1 MKKNRGFTLVELLV
15 VMAIIA
21 ILASIVVPNVVRYIS
36 RARLTRAISEVSGM
50 ELSMTAILTDA
61 GRGNLSQLF
70 NKNAALT
77 MFLNSPSAFDM
88 DGDGIADIAFP
99 SGLNGWPQTVDDP
112 NMFNPELFEA
122 ASNVYARVAY
132 DLLRMGRD
140 CLRSSSQ
147 SVVPAFI
154 IQDTLA
160 KLGTNYMDVGLDS
173 WGQVYRMWPGPWRYS
188 TVGDLGPG
196 ERWPIPFRIF
206 SVEATTGAGASSF
219 AVKRDNFILRG
230 GKTGF
235 IDDGVAMMAGVIED
249 YETWPT
255 QVGLPADAGKPVYIW
270 SYGDNNASSQML
282 YKAVYDV
289 TDPFDWYNTNS
300 AADIAGGDDINNWDS
315 GNSWQRFYQ

>member
-61 GRGNLSQLF
+61 GRGNMSQLF
-70 NKNAALT
+70 NKNAAEK
-77 MFLNSPSAFDM
+77 MFFNCPSVFDT
-88 DGDGIADIAFP
+88 DGDGVPDVP
-99 SGLNGWPQTVDDP
+99 HPNGLDGWPTTVDNP
-112 NMFNPELFEA
+112 NLFNPELFEA
-122 ASNVYARVAY
+122 AANVYARISY

-140 CLRSSSQ
+140 CLRSSSN
-147 SVVPAFI
+147 SVVPAFMV
-154 IQDTLA
+154 QDMLA

-173 WGQVYRMWPGPWRYS
+173 WGQVYRMWPGPWRFS
-188 TVGDLGPG
+188 TVGLGPG

-206 SVEATTGAGASSF
+206 SIEASTGAGASNF
-219 AVKRDNFILRG
+219 AVKRDSFILRG
-230 GKTGF
+230 GKQGF
-235 IDDGVAMMAGVIED
+235 VDDGVQMMAGVIED
-249 YETWPT
+249 WETWPT
-255 QVGLPADAGKPVYIW
+255 QVGLPADASQPVFIW

-282 YKAVYDV
+282 YKAVYNM

-300 AADIAGGDDINNWDS
+300 GQDIAGGDDINNWDS